1 MKKVSTGCLIVIL
14 ILILILCI
22 LIIPRTNTRNVE
34 AVISSDYS
42 TIIYKENVYVPIQLE
57 KLPSEVK
64 DLRMTTA
71 NDMIKAT
78 VENENYFLDK
88 YFFTNYIAIKE
99 YNGETFIYLH
109 TDYDVNESD
118 YYCLQAYKNTIKE

>member
-1 MKKVSTGCLIVIL
+1 MKKGYTVCLLVVL
-14 ILILILCI
+14 IPILILCI

-78 VENENYFLDK
+78 VENENYFHNLAL
-88 YFFTNYIAIKE
+88 NIAIK
-99 YNGETFIYLH
+99 
-109 TDYDVNESD
+109 
-118 YYCLQAYKNTIKE
+118 